1 MLLRA
6 ADRNDAADALD
17 DARIGWDD
25 FRTARGNENALGRS
39 SPGSWSSTWEVPRRR
54 SKLICGRQPQMS
66 PTYDKTGT
74 TAYVLRDHDTKLR
87 EALAELKEPGA
98 RPRLITV
105 VGTSCSGKTRTFY
118 KAVRAVLA
126 DWNLV
131 KPADTDE
138 LTRMLYDGVPS
149 RTVVWL
155 DELQDFPDNP
165 GSRPNPKHR

>member
-1 MLLRA
+1 
-6 ADRNDAADALD
+6 
-17 DARIGWDD
+17 
-25 FRTARGNENALGRS
+25 
-39 SPGSWSSTWEVPRRR
+39 
-54 SKLICGRQPQMS
+54 MS

-118 KAVRAVLA
+118 KAVLAVLA
-126 DWNLV
+126 GWNLV

>member
-1 MLLRA
+1 MNTPGSVLLNGSPLDPRPRRADSQPWVQGHHTYQSPTSRLSRKTPRLLGWPWNGLVSGLAIAKMLLRA

-17 DARIGWDD
+17 DARIGWDG

-98 RPRLITV
+98 RP
-105 VGTSCSGKTRTFY
+105 G
-118 KAVRAVLA
+118 
-126 DWNLV
+126 
-131 KPADTDE
+131 
-138 LTRMLYDGVPS
+138 
-149 RTVVWL
+149 
-155 DELQDFPDNP
+155 
-165 GSRPNPKHR
+165 